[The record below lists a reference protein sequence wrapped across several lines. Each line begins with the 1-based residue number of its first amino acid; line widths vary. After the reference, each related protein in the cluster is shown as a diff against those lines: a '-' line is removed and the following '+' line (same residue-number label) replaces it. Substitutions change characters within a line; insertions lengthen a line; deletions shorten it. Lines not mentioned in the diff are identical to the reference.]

1 MSIDKLI
8 ASNNQKFSVW
18 KEQLQEHDDAQYN
31 RIDLSTEEME
41 RVFFQTNELLIDIAN
56 NFFSYGKFKDNW
68 DTSKCY
74 LNVFGQCLLLKSE
87 KMNQIFYWGVE
98 KNTFYLESHIMY
110 AEHLRHMTDEF
121 WVMLLELKGLGD
133 FEFSAMGSL
142 SVEERPF
149 FENKTSTIFQIIRGF
164 MLYQFEKMNG
174 SDYQQPPSME
184 LGQLKLTWDFNT
196 PWAILLEQTCK
207 AFKLL
212 YHINY
217 SLWKIEDLAKK
228 KSLKNKY

>member
-1 MSIDKLI
+1 MSTIKLI
-8 ASNNQKFSVW
+8 ASNSKKFDVW
-18 KEQLQEHDDAQYN
+18 EEKLEEHEDAQYN
-31 RIDLSTEEME
+31 RTDLSTEEKE
-41 RVFFQTNELLIDIAN
+41 RIFFQTNDLLIDIAN

-87 KMNQIFYWGVE
+87 KMNQTFYWGVE
-98 KNTFYLESHIMY
+98 KNMFYLESHIIY
-110 AEHLRHMTDEF
+110 AENLRYMTDDF
-121 WVMLLELKGLGD
+121 WRMLLELKGLGV
-133 FEFSAMGSL
+133 FEFSGMGSL
-142 SVEERPF
+142 SVEERQF

-174 SDYQQPPSME
+174 SNYQQSPSME
-184 LGQLKLTWDFNT
+184 LGQLVLKWDFNT
-196 PWAILLEQTCK
+196 SWPILLEQSCK
-207 AFKLL
+207 AFKLI
-212 YHINY
+212 YNINY